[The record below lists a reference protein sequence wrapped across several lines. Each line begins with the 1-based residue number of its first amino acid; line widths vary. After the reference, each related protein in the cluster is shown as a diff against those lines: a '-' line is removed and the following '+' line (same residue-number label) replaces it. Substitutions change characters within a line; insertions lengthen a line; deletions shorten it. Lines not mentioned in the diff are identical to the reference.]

1 MAKKAPKKSA
11 KPSTT
16 AKTSKRAKAAK
27 PKAAGKPSSSA
38 RTKARKVPIEKTSK
52 STTAVKSGAEK
63 PTKAKPAAAEKP
75 ESKSEA
81 KSEVKAD
88 SKVSSKPASKSGG
101 KSAPA
106 PKAAPDASKALAAK
120 AAADEAAKAAAAAEA
135 DKKAGRKGI
144 TIVTPK
150 PVKRTRPTPSAASIV
165 PAALAG
171 FLLKGHGR
179 KPLIPSGP
187 KAAATRPLGA
197 HGGAAVEEAPKPKAK
212 SPFGKKDLERFR
224 QILLKKRAE
233 LVGDVRGM
241 EADALQNDAGALSN
255 VPSHQAEQGSDAS
268 DQSLSLDLAAADRKL
283 IREIDAALNRID
295 DGTFGVCELSGEPIK
310 LERLEELPWA
320 RYSIESARSLERYTP
335 RTS

>member
-11 KPSTT
+11 KPSSK
-16 AKTSKRAKAAK
+16 AKSSKRANAAK
-27 PKAAGKPSSSA
+27 PKAAP
-38 RTKARKVPIEKTSK
+38 KAHKAPIEKTTKSKAAAKSSAEKPVKAKSASPAKPESKPEAKAETKAETKPTTKSAAK
-52 STTAVKSGAEK
+52 STTA
-63 PTKAKPAAAEKP
+63 P
-75 ESKSEA
+75 
-81 KSEVKAD
+81 
-88 SKVSSKPASKSGG
+88 
-101 KSAPA
+101 KSAA
-106 PKAAPDASKALAAK
+106 PEAAK
-120 AAADEAAKAAAAAEA
+120 TLAVKTAADEAAKAAAAAEA

-150 PVKRTRPTPSAASIV
+150 PVKRSRPTPSAASIV

-171 FLLKGHGR
+171 FLLKGQGR

-187 KAAATRPLGA
+187 KAAAMRPLGA
-197 HGGAAVEEAPKPKAK
+197 HGGAAVDEAPKPKAK

-224 QILLKKRAE
+224 HILLKKRAE

-283 IREIDAALNRID
+283 IREIDAALNRIQ
-295 DGTFGVCELSGEPIK
+295 DGTYGICELSGEPIK
-310 LERLEELPWA
+310 LDRLEELPWA
-320 RYSIESARSLERYTP
+320 RYSIEAARSLERYSP
-335 RTS
+335 RPS

>member
-11 KPSTT
+11 KPASG
-16 AKTSKRAKAAK
+16 AKSPKRAKALK
-27 PKAAGKPSSSA
+27 PKAA
-38 RTKARKVPIEKTSK
+38 KTPAQK
-52 STTAVKSGAEK
+52 SV
-63 PTKAKPAAAEKP
+63 KAKAASKPEKASRAVAAEKP
-75 ESKSEA
+75 AKAETLAKSGAPIEKPEA
-81 KSEVKAD
+81 KG
-88 SKVSSKPASKSGG
+88 ASKTLA
-101 KSAPA
+101 KAAPA
-106 PKAAPDASKALAAK
+106 PKVPVEAVKPAASKSAA
-120 AAADEAAKAAAAAEA
+120 EEAAEA

-150 PVKRTRPTPSAASIV
+150 PVKKSRPAPSAASIV

-197 HGGAAVEEAPKPKAK
+197 HGGVVAEDVPRPKAK
-212 SPFGKKDLERFR
+212 TPFGKKELERFR

-241 EADALQNDAGALSN
+241 EADALQNDAGSLSN
-255 VPSHQAEQGSDAS
+255 VPSHLAEQGSDAS
-268 DQSLSLDLAAADRKL
+268 DQALSLDLAAADRKL
-283 IREIDAALNRID
+283 IREIDAALKRIE
-295 DGTFGVCELSGEPIK
+295 DGTYGVCELSGEPIK

-320 RYSIESARSLERYTP
+320 RYSIEAARELERYTP
-335 RTS
+335 RPS